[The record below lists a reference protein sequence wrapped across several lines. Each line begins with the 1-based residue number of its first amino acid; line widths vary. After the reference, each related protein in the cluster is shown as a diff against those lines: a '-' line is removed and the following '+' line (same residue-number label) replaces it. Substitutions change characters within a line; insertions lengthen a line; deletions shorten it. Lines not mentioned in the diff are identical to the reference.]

1 MVFFYYLCV
10 DKRQKELMTLS
21 KLKQL
26 KMKRTLFLACL
37 VAICWSSF
45 AQPRYQKEQMALEKL
60 NRGVVALRHDNQVVV
75 SCDILFC
82 AICKVPISFLQ

>member
-1 MVFFYYLCV
+1 
-10 DKRQKELMTLS
+10 MTLS

-75 SCDILFC
+75 SSDILSY